1 MAFDYLDDTNI
12 GMAREAHIQPPLSN
26 RIALVQEADAPMIDD
41 AQNQWIIS
49 EPVAK
54 DEVWPAVANMLD
66 IDRNRWKRNSEETK
80 ELTQALTFGL
90 WGSLVDAKVQGY
102 FIEGDGEDYLRVGKN
117 ILLSDRILEKGENKV
132 IADFL
137 QMNFPFKKNSI
148 RTMLRRN
155 QAVMD
160 TALKIL
166 LGVQPLTD
174 FIAGE
179 KPTLLDAYGVPL
191 DNRQFSGLNQVFLQL
206 QNIWYKEKA
215 DIETMTWN
223 KLEELTDAYKESI
236 ELSRTIHR
244 ISVPQLLKKYKA
256 VRFTSGSLIP
266 SAKTFA
272 DAYEAEVLAVSRH
285 EEMTQ
290 PVEERNADLRLR
302 CLDGGYADAYFVSS
316 HGAVAERIQELQAS
330 GRVGLIIMPGIKE
343 ANNLF
348 EMLKQR
354 KDISMN
360 NVKIVTGVEEL
371 KERGSFATATT
382 TGSPKDIIITTQMAH
397 RDVDVKLSS
406 EVIAKGGME
415 SIVCGNFASERAFW
429 QALQR
434 AARSDVPGTRRLYL
448 TRKDMEPAAQA
459 GWFGNLPF
467 IDYAGAAERLHKEK
481 VEEIDKLFDQTV
493 TNRKDPGDEVQL
505 FQIYFNEI
513 RGKEGDFRK
522 GLLMQMIR
530 DGRLEKWRARF
541 LTIVINYMSRSKN
554 GRNTRIRRPSIH
566 NMMKIEDVYCL
577 DYLLL
582 M

>member
-1 MAFDYLDDTNI
+1 
-12 GMAREAHIQPPLSN
+12 
-26 RIALVQEADAPMIDD
+26 
-41 AQNQWIIS
+41 
-49 EPVAK
+49 
-54 DEVWPAVANMLD
+54 
-66 IDRNRWKRNSEETK
+66 
-80 ELTQALTFGL
+80 
-90 WGSLVDAKVQGY
+90 
-102 FIEGDGEDYLRVGKN
+102 
-117 ILLSDRILEKGENKV
+117 
-132 IADFL
+132 
-137 QMNFPFKKNSI
+137 
-148 RTMLRRN
+148 
-155 QAVMD
+155 
-160 TALKIL
+160 
-166 LGVQPLTD
+166 
-174 FIAGE
+174 
-179 KPTLLDAYGVPL
+179 
-191 DNRQFSGLNQVFLQL
+191 
-206 QNIWYKEKA
+206 
-215 DIETMTWN
+215 MTWN

-397 RDVDVKLSS
+397 RDVDVKLST

-434 AARSDVPGTRRLYL
+434 AARSDVPGTRTAVSNPKRYGTGGSVRLVWEPYL
-448 TRKDMEPAAQA
+448 YRLCRCRMSDCIKKDRRNRQA
-459 GWFGNLPF
+459 
-467 IDYAGAAERLHKEK
+467 I
-481 VEEIDKLFDQTV
+481 
-493 TNRKDPGDEVQL
+493 
-505 FQIYFNEI
+505 
-513 RGKEGDFRK
+513 
-522 GLLMQMIR
+522 
-530 DGRLEKWRARF
+530 
-541 LTIVINYMSRSKN
+541 
-554 GRNTRIRRPSIH
+554 
-566 NMMKIEDVYCL
+566 
-577 DYLLL
+577 
-582 M
+582 